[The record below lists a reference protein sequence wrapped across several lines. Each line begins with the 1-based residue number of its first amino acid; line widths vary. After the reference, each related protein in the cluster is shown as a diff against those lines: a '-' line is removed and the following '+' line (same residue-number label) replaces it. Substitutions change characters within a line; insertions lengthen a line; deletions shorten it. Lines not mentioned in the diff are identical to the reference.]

1 MSARLGGRYELGTVL
16 GAGGMARVYAA
27 TDLALGRQ
35 VAVKV
40 LDPGLARDPEFI
52 GRFAREARTA
62 AMLPPHAGIVTIFD
76 SGQDAQSVYLVME
89 LVSGRTLAQT
99 IDASGRI
106 DPATA
111 CRIAIEV
118 GQALSVAHGAGLVHR
133 DIKPANIM
141 ITDSGTVKVVD
152 FGIARAQA
160 GDALTRT
167 GAVLGSPAYMSPE
180 QITGGTADARSDLY
194 ALGSVLHEMLTGSVP
209 FPGDDQF
216 TVLTRHLNEAPTP
229 PSALAPGIPPE
240 LDQVVAT
247 LMAKN
252 PNQRPATAD
261 QAVRLLAAAA
271 QAFAPAAHRTTVAL
285 TVHDPNPTRQATALP
300 PEPAGHR
307 SAAAGPDDRP
317 RRTGLIA
324 GAVVGAVAVVG
335 IAIWALSS
343 GSTPSASADSAATKT
358 AIPTTAAA
366 ASTGPAQIDI
376 PTTAAAATTATT
388 ASSSPAAT
396 TASASPLANVKQ
408 ALTALQQTVTAQAG
422 SGGLS
427 ATARRALNAQLQN
440 MRQSLSQAQT
450 QVDQNPQNETQVV
463 KNLQQQFDGQIKNMR
478 QQLTAFVE
486 HSEATAAAKSAI
498 GSALDELQQ
507 SFG

>member
-1 MSARLGGRYELGTVL
+1 MSARLGGRYELGMVL

-40 LDPGLARDPEFI
+40 LDPDLARDPEFI

-99 IDASGRI
+99 IEASGRI

-111 CRIAIEV
+111 CRIGIEV

-194 ALGSVLHEMLTGSVP
+194 ALGAVLHEMLTGSVP

-240 LDQVVAT
+240 LDQVVAM
-247 LMAKN
+247 LMAKD

-261 QAVRLLAAAA
+261 QAVQLLATAA
-271 QAFAPAAHRTTVAL
+271 QAFAPAAHRTTVAFA
-285 TVHDPNPTRQATALP
+285 VHDPNPTQPTTALP

-307 SAAAGPDDRP
+307 SAPADRDQRP
-317 RRTGLIA
+317 RTGLIA
-324 GAVVGAVAVVG
+324 GVVVGAVAVVG

-343 GSTPSASADSAATKT
+343 GSTPSASADSTATK
-358 AIPTTAAA
+358 AATTAAA
-366 ASTGPAQIDI
+366 ATTGPAQIDI
-376 PTTAAAATTATT
+376 PTTAAAATTVTT
-388 ASSSPAAT
+388 TSSSPAAT
-396 TASASPLANVKQ
+396 TASASPLGNVKT
-408 ALTALQQTVTAQAG
+408 ALTALQQTVTAQSE
-422 SGGLS
+422 SGGLT
-427 ATARRALNAQLQN
+427 AVARRALNAQLQN

-450 QVDQNPQNETQVV
+450 QVNQNPQNESQTVQ
-463 KNLQQQFDGQIKNMR
+463 NLRKQFDDQIKNMR
-478 QQLTAFVE
+478 QQLNDFVQ
-486 HSEATAAAKSAI
+486 HKEATAAAQSAI
-498 GSALDELQQ
+498 GSALDNLSQ
-507 SFG
+507 SFD

>member
-1 MSARLGGRYELGTVL
+1 MSARLGGRYELGMVL

-76 SGQDAQSVYLVME
+76 SGQDAESVYLVME

-106 DPATA
+106 DPASA

-118 GQALSVAHGAGLVHR
+118 CQALSVAHGAGLVHR

-180 QITGGTADARSDLY
+180 QITGGAADARSDLY
-194 ALGSVLHEMLTGSVP
+194 ALGAVLHEMLTGSVP
-209 FPGDDQF
+209 FPGEDQF
-216 TVLTRHLNEAPTP
+216 TVLTRHLNEVPTP
-229 PSALAPGIPPE
+229 PSALVPGIPPE
-240 LDQVVAT
+240 LDHVVAT

-261 QAVRLLAAAA
+261 QAAQLLAAAA
-271 QAFAPAAHRTTVAL
+271 QAFAPAAHRSTVAL
-285 TVHDPNPTRQATALP
+285 TAHDPHPTRPTTALP

-307 SAAAGPDDRP
+307 SAPADRDERP
-317 RRTGLIA
+317 RTGLIA
-324 GAVVGAVAVVG
+324 GVVVGAVAVVG

-343 GSTPSASADSAATKT
+343 GSTPAPSADSAATRT
-358 AIPTTAAA
+358 ATTAAA
-366 ASTGPAQIDI
+366 ASTAPAQIDI

-388 ASSSPAAT
+388 TSSSPAAT

-408 ALTALQQTVTAQAG
+408 ALTALQQTVTAQAE
-422 SGGLS
+422 SGGLG

-450 QVDQNPQNETQVV
+450 QVDQNPQNQTQVV

-478 QQLTAFVE
+478 QELTAFVE
-486 HSEATAAAKSAI
+486 HNEVTAAAKSAI
-498 GSALDELQQ
+498 GSALDGLQQ